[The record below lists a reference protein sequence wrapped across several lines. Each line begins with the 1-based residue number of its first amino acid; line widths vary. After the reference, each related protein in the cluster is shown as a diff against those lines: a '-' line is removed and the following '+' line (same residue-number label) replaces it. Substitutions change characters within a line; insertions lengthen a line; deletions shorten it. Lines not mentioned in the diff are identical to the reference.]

1 MAMPPLNALQAF
13 EAVGRC
19 ATMSTAAKELGVT
32 PSAISQQVRK
42 LEGHLG
48 VTLLERI
55 GRRVELTSWGVIL
68 HKEVAK
74 GFRQLNH
81 SVDVLER
88 ARSQTGIVLTALS
101 SVVNKWIG
109 RKIFEWQAL
118 YPEANVRIIGK
129 DDEPSLSD
137 GQSDFRIT
145 YGKRAEV
152 HAHFAPLYTD
162 WVVPACSPRLLGA
175 RTLSTAADLLKF
187 PLLNIEWESHYSRPP
202 QWSEWAQLVGATVNE
217 KLSSLFFALSS
228 NAIDAAVNGHG
239 FVLAQVSM
247 IEDELR
253 AGTLVVPF
261 DIRLPL
267 PESYYLAWDRSAF
280 EKPYGR
286 EFHMWVMGI
295 AKKQSVASSPNRMA

>member
-1 MAMPPLNALQAF
+1 MTMPPLHALQAF

-19 ATMSTAAKELGVT
+19 GTMTTAAKELGVT
-32 PSAISQQVRK
+32 PSAVSQQVRK
-42 LEGHLG
+42 LEECLG

-55 GRRVELTSWGVIL
+55 GRRVELTSWGVL
-68 HKEVAK
+68 FHKEVAK
-74 GFRQLNH
+74 GFTQLGH

-109 RKIFEWQAL
+109 RKIFEWQVL
-118 YPEANVRIIGK
+118 HPDANVRIMGR
-129 DDEPSLSD
+129 DDEPIMAE

-152 HAHFAPLYTD
+152 HTHFTMLYTD
-162 WVVPACSPRLLGA
+162 WVVPACSPRLLE
-175 RTLSTAADLLKF
+175 RHELNTPADILTF

-202 QWSEWAQLVGATVNE
+202 QWSEWAQRVGAARND
-217 KLSSLFFALSS
+217 KPSGLFFALSS

-239 FVLAQVSM
+239 FVLGQISM
-247 IEDELR
+247 IEEELN
-253 AGTLVVPF
+253 AGTLVVPY

-267 PESYYLAWDRSAF
+267 PEGYYLAWDRAAL

-286 EFHMWVMGI
+286 EFHTWVMSI
-295 AKKQSVASSPNRMA
+295 ARRQAVLSAPK

>member
-1 MAMPPLNALQAF
+1 
-13 EAVGRC
+13 
-19 ATMSTAAKELGVT
+19 MSKAAKELGVT

-42 LEGHLG
+42 LEEHLG
-48 VTLLERI
+48 VTLLERV
-55 GRRVELTSWGVIL
+55 GRRVELTSWGVLL

-74 GFRQLNH
+74 GFGQLSH
-81 SVDVLER
+81 SIEVLER

-109 RKIFEWQAL
+109 RKIFEWQVL
-118 YPEANVRIIGK
+118 HPEANVRIIGK
-129 DDEPSLSD
+129 DGEPSLSD

-162 WVVPACSPRLLGA
+162 WVVPACSPPLLAG
-175 RTLSTAADLLKF
+175 RTLSAPADVLTF

-202 QWSEWAQLVGATVNE
+202 QWSEWAKLVGTTMNE
-217 KLSSLFFALSS
+217 MRSGLFFALSS

-239 FVLAQVSM
+239 FVLAQISM
-247 IEDELR
+247 IDNELQ

-267 PESYYLAWDRSAF
+267 PESYYFAWDRSVF
-280 EKPYGR
+280 DKPYGR
-286 EFHMWVMGI
+286 EFHMWVMGL
-295 AKKQSVASSPNRMA
+295 AKKQSVASAPNCGV

>member
-1 MAMPPLNALQAF
+1 MAMPPLHALQAF

-19 ATMSTAAKELGVT
+19 RTMGVAAKELGVT
-32 PSAISQQVRK
+32 PSAVSQQVRK
-42 LEGHLG
+42 LEDHLG

-55 GRRVELTSWGVIL
+55 GRRVELTSWGVLL

-74 GFRQLNH
+74 GFSQLNH

-88 ARSQTGIVLTALS
+88 ARSQTGIVLTGLS

-109 RKIFEWQAL
+109 RKIFEWQTL
-118 YPEANVRIIGK
+118 HPDANVRIIGK
-129 DDEPSLSD
+129 DDEPKLAD

-145 YGKRAEV
+145 YGKSAEV

-162 WVVPACSPRLLGA
+162 WVVPACSPRLLGTRSLA
-175 RTLSTAADLLKF
+175 EPADLLTF

-202 QWSEWAQLVGATVNE
+202 QWSEWAKLVGATVNE
-217 KLSSLFFALSS
+217 KLSGLFFALSS
-228 NAIDAAVNGHG
+228 SAIDAAVNGHG

-247 IEDELR
+247 IEDELQ
-253 AGTLVVPF
+253 AGTLIVPF

-267 PESYYLAWDRSAF
+267 PESYYLAWDRAAF
-280 EKPYGR
+280 EKPFGR
-286 EFHMWVMGI
+286 EFHTWMMAI
-295 AKKQSVASSPNRMA
+295 AKKQSAASSPNSRF

>member
-1 MAMPPLNALQAF
+1 MATPPLNALQAF

-19 ATMSTAAKELGVT
+19 GTMSMAARELGVT
-32 PSAISQQVRK
+32 PSAVSQQVRR
-42 LEGHLG
+42 LEDCLG

-55 GRRVELTSWGVIL
+55 GRRVEMTSWGMLL
-68 HKEVAK
+68 HKEVTK
-74 GFRQLNH
+74 GFAQLAY

-109 RKIFEWQAL
+109 RKVFEWQAL
-118 YPEANVRIIGK
+118 HPEANVRIIGK
-129 DDEPSLSD
+129 EDEPRLGD

-145 YGKRAEV
+145 YGRRAEV
-152 HAHFAPLYTD
+152 HTHFAALYTD
-162 WVVPACSPRLLGA
+162 WVVPACSPRLA
-175 RTLSTAADLLKF
+175 ETRELSSPADMLKL

-202 QWSEWAQLVGATVNE
+202 QWHEWAQLVSGTLSD
-217 KLSSLFFALSS
+217 KLASLYFALSS
-228 NAIDAAVNGHG
+228 SAIDAAVNGRG
-239 FVLAQVSM
+239 AVLAQVSM
-247 IEDELR
+247 IEDELQ

-267 PESYYLAWDRSAF
+267 SESYYLAWDRAAL

-286 EFHMWVMGI
+286 EFHSWIMSI
-295 AKKQSVASSPNRMA
+295 ARKQSVASAPKPNN